1 MPFTVRLSNLPSAML
16 AVDPQTRWKVM
27 NAVITPKAD
36 ADSGH
41 WYARDGRPCYTVP
54 NKSGGERGINLRW
67 DRHLKLV
74 PSVTTVT
81 QVISKPAL
89 ENWKVDQAILSALTL
104 PREADEPEAAYIA
117 RVKLD
122 SKQQA
127 LQAAAEGTRI
137 HRAIEDQFAGRS
149 YPVAYVPHVAAVLA
163 ELERLF
169 PDVHDW
175 ISEKTFAHPLGYGGA
190 VDLHS
195 PSTGIVVDYKGRDG
209 NFTETDAYGKP
220 KKLAWDQHWQLAAY
234 QVGLGLIDNR
244 PTDSGPGMVICEHLK
259 ILPRCAKIFVSR
271 THPGKVASHIWSAD
285 DIASGWA
292 VFEAALVLWKRL
304 RGYDG
309 SF

>member
-1 MPFTVRLSNLPSAML
+1 
-16 AVDPQTRWKVM
+16 M

-36 ADSGH
+36 SESGH
-41 WYARDGRPCYTVP
+41 WYKRTGEPCYTVP

-81 QVISKPAL
+81 QVIAKPAL
-89 ENWKVDQAILSALTL
+89 ENWKVDQGILSALTL
-104 PREADEPEAAYIA
+104 PRDADEPEAAYIA

-137 HRAIEDQFAGRS
+137 HRAIEAHFAGHT
-149 YPVAYVPHVAAVLA
+149 YPEEYLPHVRATLI
-163 ELERLF
+163 EINRLF

-175 ISEKTFAHPLGYGGA
+175 VSEKSFAHPLGYGGA

-195 PSTGIVVDYKGRDG
+195 PSTGIVVDYKGKDG
-209 NFTETDAYGKP
+209 DFTETDAYGKP

-234 QVGLGLIDNR
+234 QVGLELVTGGSGKLI
-244 PTDSGPGMVICEHLK
+244 EHK
-259 ILPRCAKIFVSR
+259 PCANIFVSR
-271 THPGKVASHIWSAD
+271 THPGKVASHLWSEEE
-285 DIASGWA
+285 IAEGWS
-292 VFEAALVLWKRL
+292 VFEAALLLWKRL
-304 RGYDG
+304 RKYDG